1 MKPSPTHI
9 RMNGIISLADRTGDG
24 QRKGRDMRGQTPRIW
39 GLGVRALAAGG
50 ALAALAGCVTP
61 EPVATAPSP
70 AILAPAMPSA
80 VDVVFLTNP
89 DTGIMDGP
97 FDPVT
102 GRRFAT
108 EIGSD
113 GELRILI
120 DPKTRQPKL
129 LAEENRA
136 VKETQP
142 APAPVFITA
151 NAPLPTALPDRPVPA
166 PTPAVAAAPKPA
178 AKPAQPA
185 ASPRPAVT
193 PVPAAVP
200 VATAT
205 PVTGAP
211 GIQLAAFWSKAEAE
225 KGWAALQ
232 KAHPEL
238 TGHTLTL
245 VENFR
250 QGRSYQRVIASGF
263 ASARDAGALC
273 GTLRQRGLVCFTVS
287 L

>member
-1 MKPSPTHI
+1 M
-9 RMNGIISLADRTGDG
+9 ISLAGLAGVR

-39 GLGVRALAAGG
+39 VLGVRALAVGG
-50 ALAALAGCVTP
+50 ALAALAGCAAP
-61 EPVATAPSP
+61 EPVATATAP
-70 AILAPAMPSA
+70 ATSAPAMPSA

-97 FDPVT
+97 FDPIT

-142 APAPVFITA
+142 APAPVFVTA
-151 NAPLPTALPDRPVPA
+151 NAPLPTALPDRPV
-166 PTPAVAAAPKPA
+166 VAAAPKPA
-178 AKPAQPA
+178 PQPA
-185 ASPRPAVT
+185 AKPVASAAPAPAPAPAPRPMAA
-193 PVPAAVP
+193 PA
-200 VATAT
+200 AT

-211 GIQLAAFWSKAEAE
+211 GIQIAAFWSKAEAE
-225 KGWAALQ
+225 RGWAALQ

-263 ASARDAGALC
+263 ASAQEAGALC

>member
-1 MKPSPTHI
+1 
-9 RMNGIISLADRTGDG
+9 
-24 QRKGRDMRGQTPRIW
+24 
-39 GLGVRALAAGG
+39 
-50 ALAALAGCVTP
+50 
-61 EPVATAPSP
+61 
-70 AILAPAMPSA
+70 MPSA

-97 FDPVT
+97 FDPIT

-108 EIGSD
+108 EIGAD

-142 APAPVFITA
+142 APAPVFVTA
-151 NAPLPTALPDRPVPA
+151 NAPLPTTLPDRGSPA
-166 PTPAVAAAPKPA
+166 PAPAVAM
-178 AKPAQPA
+178 AKPAVKPA
-185 ASPRPAVT
+185 QSVSAAPAVAPAPVAAPRPVVAPA
-193 PVPAAVP
+193 PVVS
-200 VATAT
+200 TAT
-205 PVTGAP
+205 PVSGAP

-250 QGRSYQRVIASGF
+250 QGRSYQRVIAGGF
-263 ASARDAGALC
+263 ASTGDANALC
-273 GTLRQRGLVCFTVS
+273 STLRQRGIVCFTVS

>member
-1 MKPSPTHI
+1 M
-9 RMNGIISLADRTGDG
+9 ISLAGLAGVG
-24 QRKGRDMRGQTPRIW
+24 QRKGRDMRGQSPRIW
-39 GLGVRALAAGG
+39 TLGVRAVAVGG
-50 ALAALAGCVTP
+50 ALAVLAGCAAP
-61 EPVATAPSP
+61 EPVATATPPTAS
-70 AILAPAMPSA
+70 APAMPSA

-97 FDPVT
+97 FDPIT

-142 APAPVFITA
+142 APAPVFVTA
-151 NAPLPTALPDRPVPA
+151 NAPLPTALPDRPVVAAAAKPAAQPVAKPVQTAAAVPAPA
-166 PTPAVAAAPKPA
+166 PTPA
-178 AKPAQPA
+178 
-185 ASPRPAVT
+185 PRPAVA
-193 PVPAAVP
+193 PAARP
-200 VATAT
+200 VA
-205 PVTGAP
+205 GAP
-211 GIQLAAFWSKAEAE
+211 GIQIAAFWSKAEAE
-225 KGWAALQ
+225 RGWAALQ
-232 KAHPEL
+232 KTHPEL

-263 ASARDAGALC
+263 ASAQEAGALC
-273 GTLRQRGLVCFTVS
+273 GTLRQRGVVCFTVS